1 MKTGGFRP
9 PEMTSDHRFSLHK
22 SISGPIRFT
31 VLRFNRHPPPTGRPK
46 TKRSKSAQPDRR
58 YARFRVR
65 PVQSDFE
72 NVGRYDTCP
81 QITPC
86 TVPPPPHILLQP
98 PISSVSLQI
107 NHRICNSRSF
117 IPFRGQL
124 SHIIFQFPT
133 LSLSVVFGPGA
144 SNSFSRFRSFLV
156 VRVHCGDPI
165 TCVFMC
171 LSSECVSHYVFFYV
185 CMFNKRGVACFS
197 KKYKDE
203 DYKIEFDQN
212 NLPVGPNKHKF
223 VSWFGLKCKQMFPYH
238 IKTTDFERYMWDE
251 LWLET
256 KELWKIQSNAP
267 KDTME
272 RKAKKLCTNFRS
284 RLVTHYI
291 NLGKTPFSDYKY
303 LDPAHWKEFCKE
315 KTKKEFLDK
324 SKKARASAKANKNVP
339 RVGRSG
345 YTGMKSDII
354 WPQLL
359 AKYSCLKNLR
369 SLRSKK
375 WLTSRAKKNKETN
388 KYELE
393 PDALLTLNLLV
404 DTEKKMIEDKSYFE
418 GKEDPLVRVLGR
430 EHGGRSRTVSG
441 IIGFTK
447 VHGGLYEGGTQRVR
461 SDVNHEQKVT
471 PCELLFPYKLS
482 MELPLAF
489 GQAWPTSD
497 MTLDEGQIKEG
508 CVKVHVDAVDKDFAK
523 TPVPDVTRTDDIVF
537 VGDTLFNF
545 I

>member
-1 MKTGGFRP
+1 M
-9 PEMTSDHRFSLHK
+9 S
-22 SISGPIRFT
+22 
-31 VLRFNRHPPPTGRPK
+31 
-46 TKRSKSAQPDRR
+46 KR
-58 YARFRVR
+58 
-65 PVQSDFE
+65 
-72 NVGRYDTCP
+72 G
-81 QITPC
+81 
-86 TVPPPPHILLQP
+86 
-98 PISSVSLQI
+98 
-107 NHRICNSRSF
+107 
-117 IPFRGQL
+117 
-124 SHIIFQFPT
+124 
-133 LSLSVVFGPGA
+133 
-144 SNSFSRFRSFLV
+144 
-156 VRVHCGDPI
+156 
-165 TCVFMC
+165 
-171 LSSECVSHYVFFYV
+171 
-185 CMFNKRGVACFS
+185 KRGVACFS

-203 DYKIEFDQN
+203 DYNIEFDQN

-267 KDTME
+267 KDTMK

-303 LDPAHWKEFCKE
+303 LDPTHYIGRNFV
-315 KTKKEFLDK
+315 KKRPRKNFWYDK

-369 SLRSKK
+369 SLCSKK
-375 WLTSRAKKNKETN
+375 WLTSRAIKNKETN

-418 GKEDPLVRVLGR
+418 GKEDPLVKVLGR

-447 VHGGLYEGGTQRVR
+447 EHGGLYEGGTQR
-461 SDVNHEQKVT
+461 KVT

-508 CVKVHVDAVDKDFAK
+508 CVKVHVDVVDKDFVK
-523 TPVPDVTRTDDIVF
+523 THVPDVTRTDDIVF

-545 I
+545 IQWPRDVLKLEEEEEEVDTSNLHMSSQPQMVLGCFMNMLILAHEQQTAPQNVFVHEPHMSTQSDVVPDPDQRQQMTTTHDSNPEPKFIDPDVPFALEKLKKRPKEIQEIVDGLSVQVGTNHSIEISSPDGMYLEKVVESIPYSEL